1 MNLQWHIHLCLARL
15 ELQAWPTMLAFSCGD
30 ILMCVNSAFTCILHL
45 YPLSKALQY
54 TYPLHFIKI
63 KIFQEGRWGEDQDY
77 WLEWKSPNFLLR
89 RSSDNYY
96 FIWVAL
102 RFSTDSLRKTA
113 PWASDISMPSE
124 WPMHHGGPFRA
135 EWTILERN
143 KGVAAPSAEF

>member
-1 MNLQWHIHLCLARL
+1 MNLQWHTHLCLAML
-15 ELQAWPTMLAFSCGD
+15 ELQAWPTMLAFSCGE
-30 ILMCVNSAFTCILHL
+30 ILIYVNSAFTYILHL
-45 YPLSKALQY
+45 YPSSKTLQY
-54 TYPLHFIKI
+54 TDPLHFIKI

-77 WLEWKSPNFLLR
+77 WLELKSSNFLLR
-89 RSSDNYY
+89 RSFANY

-113 PWASDISMPSE
+113 PRASDISMTSE
-124 WPMHHGGPFRA
+124 WLMQHGGPFRA